1 MGNSALEFAVLA
13 HLEGTELSQAELAR
27 RSGVSETAVQAVL
40 DPLVARGIVARQE
53 QGVEPPT
60 FRLTMTG
67 VKRLKSHRGYSEAR
81 AVQEWRGEPRE
92 EFQPPEKEPLFTW
105 TWAGETPPPRPG
117 NPALE
122 QALVEQLEHTVL
134 TEADLVRRTGA
145 PANDVRAA
153 LAKLVAETFVWRQQH
168 DDRPTEY
175 ELTEGG
181 VGRLKLVR
189 ELAES
194 PMSVMGKVLG
204 AAATQAVRGRRRPAV
219 VVRAARRRLS
229 DSEREACSTALAE
242 QFGIGRI
249 DISELQRR
257 TDLLYAATTRNDLG
271 AVFEGLPS
279 PSLDEQS
286 AGKPAPGWRS
296 GAAGCTSVVSI
307 FFGLIG
313 LALISGHDDVDDV
326 VFGLIL
332 IAGAVVWNYLVWS
345 WARRRVN

>member
-13 HLEGTELSQAELAR
+13 HLEGAALIQAELAR
-27 RSGVSETAVQAVL
+27 RAGVSEAAVQLVL
-40 DPLVARGIVARQE
+40 DPMVARGFVVRQP
-53 QGVEPPT
+53 QGAEPAT

-67 VKRLKSHRGYSEAR
+67 VKRLKGHREYSEAR
-81 AVQEWRGEPRE
+81 AGQEWRREPSEEPEGSQEPR
-92 EFQPPEKEPLFTW
+92 LTW
-105 TWAGETPPPRPG
+105 TWAGETPPPQQG

-122 QALVEQLEHTVL
+122 QALIEQLEHTAMA
-134 TEADLVRRTGA
+134 EAELVRRTGA
-145 PANDVRAA
+145 PANDVQAA
-153 LAKLVAETFVWRQQH
+153 LDKLVAETFVWRQQH

-189 ELAES
+189 EFAES
-194 PMSVMGKVLG
+194 PMSAMGKVLG
-204 AAATQAVRGRRRPAV
+204 AAATQAVRGRRRPVA
-219 VVRAARRRLS
+219 VVRASRRRLS

-242 QFGIGRI
+242 QFGAGRI
-249 DISELQRR
+249 DISELHRR

-279 PSLDEQS
+279 PSLDQEP

-296 GAAGCTSVVSI
+296 GAAGCTSLVSV
-307 FFGLIG
+307 FFGLMG
-313 LALISGHDDVDDV
+313 LALINGHDDVDDV
-326 VFGLIL
+326 VFGLL
-332 IAGAVVWNYLVWS
+332 LVGGAVVWNYLVWS